1 MSAAS
6 ASFDHAGESAGEGDR
21 ANPWRHRRDGF
32 GPPLPIKLL
41 AVAGA
46 FWIAPPLG
54 FAALGLWAWRAYK
67 HNGGAGPCGPSD
79 HWRQFADRAR
89 SRCDWS
95 RRSSTGNSVLDER
108 RRETLR
114 AIQEEAEAYS
124 DFERRQRESHDR
136 EAFDRFM
143 ADRKANETAKRDEP
157 KGPDAV

>member
-1 MSAAS
+1 MSFAS
-6 ASFDHAGESAGEGDR
+6 PSFDHAGDFAPGGDR
-21 ANPWRHRRDGF
+21 AGPWRHRGHGF

-54 FAALGLWAWRAYK
+54 FAALGLWAWRAWK
-67 HNGGAGPCGPSD
+67 HNGGSGRCGAPGG
-79 HWRQFADRAR
+79 HWRGFAERAR
-89 SRCDWS
+89 SRCEWP
-95 RRSSTGNSVLDER
+95 RRSTGNSVLDER

-124 DFERRQRESHDR
+124 DFERRQRESRDR

-143 ADRKANETAKRDEP
+143 ADRTAAEAAKRDAP
-157 KGPDAV
+157 KAPDAV

>member
-1 MSAAS
+1 MSS
-6 ASFDHAGESAGEGDR
+6 ASPSFEHAGDHAPEGDR
-21 ANPWRHRRDGF
+21 AGPWRRHDGF

-67 HNGGAGPCGPSD
+67 HNGGAGPCGHGD
-79 HWRQFADRAR
+79 HWRQFAERAR
-89 SRCDWS
+89 SRCDWP
-95 RRSSTGNSVLDER
+95 RRSTGNSVLDER

-114 AIQEEAEAYS
+114 AIHEEAEAYA
-124 DFERRQRESHDR
+124 DFERRQHESRDR

-143 ADRKANETAKRDEP
+143 ADRKTAEAAKRDEP
-157 KGPDAV
+157 KAPDAA